1 MTLILSAVKKQF
13 AVVSADGA
21 EFRHNPGKPKFME
34 VKNRQKL
41 FLLSGR
47 SVVLA
52 VHGQN
57 RLTTIG
63 EGLASQR
70 LVGDILEGLDTEL
83 AQIPTV
89 ERITQKLIDLLTPDV
104 TYTFQLL
111 QSVGIHQSA
120 LGICVVG
127 FDSDGGRSRGFEAY
141 WPMLTDQSTPRMIK
155 HILDE
160 DEVRIIHSGTG
171 TEYAKRV
178 IDDPH
183 HQYNPNR
190 LKRASISETQKYVR
204 GIYRDASTLQP
215 KSSPEFGG
223 NYHEVTITRDQSR
236 WAIPPS

>member
-13 AVVSADGA
+13 AVVAADGA

-52 VHGQN
+52 VHGQS

-63 EGLASQR
+63 EDLASQR
-70 LVGDILEGLDTEL
+70 LVGDILEGLGTEL

-141 WPMLTDQSTPRMIK
+141 WPMLTDHGAPHVIK

-160 DEVRIIHSGTG
+160 DAVRIMHSGTG
-171 TEYAKRV
+171 AKYAQSA
-178 IDDPH
+178 INNPHLQYDPN
-183 HQYNPNR
+183 Q
-190 LKRASISETQKYVR
+190 LKRASISKTQKYVR
-204 GIYRDASTLQP
+204 GVYRNASTLQP
-215 KSSPEFGG
+215 KSNPEFGG
-223 NYHEVTITRDQSR
+223 DYHEVTVTYDQLR
-236 WAIPPS
+236 WTIPPS